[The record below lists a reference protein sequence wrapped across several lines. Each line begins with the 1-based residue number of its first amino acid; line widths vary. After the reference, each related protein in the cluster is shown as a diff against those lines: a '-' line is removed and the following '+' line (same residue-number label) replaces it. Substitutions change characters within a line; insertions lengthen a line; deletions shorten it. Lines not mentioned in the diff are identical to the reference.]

1 MNQKNENDQNQSQPS
16 SPESNCKH
24 DFTCSLSHPKEEK
37 NQQVKENPIELQGFH
52 KKLYLTRYA
61 KKASDKLAEIKKG
74 SQVITLVKDG
84 KYPIREIGQVTKL
97 EGNNVHMILQS
108 GEDTGSSFVQSL
120 DLTDVLLETTYSQT
134 ANRVSKALSS
144 VESTEYLR
152 NKYESIFQS
161 VIENF
166 NLVPSGRI
174 LAGSGDDTEVTLFN
188 CYVID
193 VEPAPHAPHKGCDS
207 RQAIFHHEGRISEIM
222 ARGGGVGTCLSV
234 FRPRYS
240 HLSKTKGQSAGAVYI
255 GNRFSGLTDFVN
267 QGNRRGAQ
275 MLTIHD
281 WHPDL
286 FYTSD
291 ITNSDY
297 NEDFIGAK
305 RKPGF
310 MEGNNSSI
318 LLSDKFMHAVDNDL
332 DWDFRFPDFKHPAYD
347 AEWDG
352 IMETWEEKGYPVIVY
367 RTVKARDVW
376 NKLMIANHTS
386 AEPGVI
392 FIDTVQRDHNGWYL
406 GIVDC
411 TNPCGEQPILGNSTC
426 NLSAV
431 NFGRMIKIVGED
443 ELGVLYDI
451 DWNRLRTTIQAGV
464 RFLDN
469 AIDKSFYFDDEMEH
483 WQKGERRVGLGGMG
497 VADLLI
503 ALRLRY
509 GSPEGNVV
517 IEKINAFLRDESYLA
532 SIEIAKEK
540 GSFPFFNVDLYM
552 QSGFVKRLPKF
563 IQKLIR
569 KFGIR
574 NITLNTYA
582 PTGTTGS
589 MTPSL
594 LDINGSVS
602 TGVEP
607 HFAMKYTR
615 LSRIGTT
622 IQYAGVAKEFMDRNP
637 NIEKLPE
644 WYVGSMDLT
653 PAEHVSVQ
661 AITQKYIDSSISK
674 TVNAPSNYTVEQCA
688 EVYMNLYKSGCKGG
702 TIYRDGSRDEQI
714 LSLGTEEVKSEENT
728 LEIVD
733 VPKKKGKYE
742 DWQCGNCGNKTF
754 TMVEGCP
761 QCNDCGSQSCSI

>member
-1 MNQKNENDQNQSQPS
+1 MQIVTKDKEQT
-16 SPESNCKH
+16 ES
-24 DFTCSLSHPKEEK
+24 T
-37 NQQVKENPIELQGFH
+37 IELQGFH
-52 KKLYLTRYA
+52 RKLYLTRYA
-61 KKASDKLAEIKKG
+61 KKASDKKAHIKEG
-74 SQVITLVKDG
+74 SEVITLVKDG

-97 EGNNVHMILQS
+97 EDNTVHMTLLS
-108 GEDTGSSFVQSL
+108 GEDTGKPFEQSL
-120 DLTDVLLETTYSQT
+120 DLVDVLLETSFDQT
-134 ANRVSKALSS
+134 AKRVSTALSS
-144 VESTEYLR
+144 VEKTEELR
-152 NKYESIFQS
+152 TKFASIFQE
-161 VIENF
+161 VISNF
-166 NLVPSGRI
+166 RLVPSGRI

-193 VEPAPHAPHKGCDS
+193 VELAPHAPSKGRDS

-222 ARGGGVGTCLSV
+222 ARGGGVGTNLSV

-286 FYTSD
+286 FYTD
-291 ITNSDY
+291 EINNVDY

-310 MEGNNSSI
+310 MEGNNSSVLI
-318 LLSDKFMHAVDNDL
+318 SDKFMHAVENDL
-332 DWDFRFPDFKHPAYD
+332 DWDLKFPDTKHPAYD
-347 AEWDG
+347 VEWDG
-352 IMETWEEKGYPVIVY
+352 VLETWEGKGYPVLVY
-367 RTVKARDVW
+367 RTVKATAIW

-386 AEPGVI
+386 AEPGII

-406 GIVDC
+406 GIVKA

-431 NFGRMIKIVGED
+431 NFGRMVKVVGED
-443 ELGVLYDI
+443 ELGFLYEI
-451 DWNRLRTTIQAGV
+451 DWDLLRETIGAGV

-469 AIDKSFYFDDEMEH
+469 AIDKSFYFDEDMEK
-483 WQKGERRVGLGGMG
+483 WQQGERRVGLGGMG

-503 ALRLRY
+503 ALRIRY

-517 IEKINAFLRDESYLA
+517 LDKLNQFLRDESYRA

-540 GSFPFFNVDLYM
+540 GSFPFFDVEKYM
-552 QSGFVKRLPKF
+552 QSGFVKRLPQD
-563 IQKLIR
+563 IQDDIR
-569 KFGIR
+569 KYGIR

-602 TGVEP
+602 TGIEP
-607 HFAMKYTR
+607 HFAMKYNR
-615 LSRIGTT
+615 LSRIGSTV
-622 IQYAGVAKEFMDRNP
+622 QYAGVAKEFMDRNP
-637 NIEKLPE
+637 GITKLPE
-644 WYVGSMDLT
+644 WFVGSMDLT

-674 TVNAPSNYTVEQCA
+674 TVNAPKHYTVEQCA
-688 EVYMNLYKSGCKGG
+688 EVYMNLFKSGCKGG

-714 LSLGTEEVKSEENT
+714 LSLEEASEET
-728 LEIVD
+728 KTETAPV
-733 VPKKKGKYE
+733 VEEQPKKKGKYDNWE
-742 DWQCGNCGNKTF
+742 CGNCGSKTF

-761 QCNDCGSQSCSI
+761 QCNECGSQSCSI